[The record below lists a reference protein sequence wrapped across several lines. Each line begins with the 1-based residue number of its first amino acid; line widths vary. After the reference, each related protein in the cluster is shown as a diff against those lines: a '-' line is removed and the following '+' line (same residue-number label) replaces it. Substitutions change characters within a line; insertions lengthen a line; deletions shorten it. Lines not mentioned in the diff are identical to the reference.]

1 MALISVECFTF
12 SIKLMSRYYF
22 TDYMQVWWVQVR
34 EEVVCM
40 EGAFVDVVTGKLTSS
55 YLEAGFEWF
64 YGLVSGEWCENERL
78 VEVLLRLVNSPDR
91 RAFVDLGK
99 EVEALHSMVFRL
111 SKLVGEADDGTEV
124 EYGYF
129 IEDGFPFGGSFSSVQ
144 FTRLLIPFGER
155 RLNHGLLRK
164 TKFAMRHLT
173 VLAMR
178 YEYYSAATRYG
189 VSERLARE
197 YSELEDDDML
207 NSAKWISRLI
217 EEVQFERWE

>member
-1 MALISVECFTF
+1 
-12 SIKLMSRYYF
+12 MSRYYF

-34 EEVVCM
+34 EDVVCM
-40 EGAFVDVVTGKLTSS
+40 EGAFVDVVSGRLRSS
-55 YLEAGFEWF
+55 YFEAGFEWF
-64 YGLVSGEWCENERL
+64 YELVSGEWCGNERL
-78 VEVLLRLVNSPDR
+78 VEVLLSLVNAGGRS
-91 RAFVDLGK
+91 FVEL
-99 EVEALHSMVFRL
+99 ENQLEELHTMVFRL
-111 SKLVGEADDGTEV
+111 SKLVGEAEDGTEV

-155 RLNHGLLRK
+155 RTNHGLLRK

-178 YEYYSAATRYG
+178 YEYYSSATRYG

-197 YSELEDDDML
+197 YSCLEDEDL
-207 NSAKWISRLI
+207 LIAAKGISRLI
-217 EEVQFERWE
+217 EEVQYERWE